1 MPRDNLKQFLQVR
14 NISEYKADLYFY
26 GNIVSN
32 WWGAWDDADKYPEEI
47 RTFLDGVKG
56 KDLNVY
62 VNSPGGSVFAGMAI
76 YNMIKRHDGYVTF
89 YNDGLMGSIMSVVPL
104 SGNKIIIPP
113 GSHYFIHKPS
123 CQMLGNADDFR
134 KQAEFLDDIQKGLLD
149 IYTKWLKEGVE
160 PETIN
165 NFINQGKNFRSDEVF
180 QYFNF
185 ENGEENSAS
194 ILNCFE
200 GYENSIAELK
210 SSKELLQAKLRL
222 LNLKGKELCQN
233 KFI

>member
-1 MPRDNLKQFLQVR
+1 MSKDNLKQLLQVR
-14 NISEYKADLYFY
+14 NITENKAELYLY

-32 WWGAWDDADKYPEEI
+32 WWGAWDDTDKYPEEI

-56 KDLNVY
+56 KDLNIY

-89 YNDGLMGSIMSVVPL
+89 YNDGIMASISSIIPL
-104 SGNKIIIPP
+104 AGNKIVMPA

-123 CQMLGNADDFR
+123 CQMFGNADDFR
-134 KQAEFLDDIQKGLLD
+134 EQAAYLDDIQKGLLD
-149 IYTKWLKEGVE
+149 IYAKWLKEGIE

-165 NFINQGKNFRSDEVF
+165 NFMNEGKNFRQDEAL

-185 ENGEENSAS
+185 ESGEETSAS

-200 GYENSIAELK
+200 GYENNLAELK
-210 SSKELLQAKLRL
+210 NTKELLQAKLRL
-222 LNLKGKELCQN
+222 LDLKGKTL
-233 KFI
+233 